1 MTSKPQIK
9 KKGSRSLSRKEK
21 IAKLEKQIS
30 ELELLLPDAMP
41 KRAGS
46 IERQL
51 RLLREQ
57 LRVQKIHAISKID
70 SIRRY
75 TVSGCSGTG
84 KKTN

>member
-1 MTSKPQIK
+1 MTGKPHIK
-9 KKGSRSLSRKEK
+9 KKGSRALSTKEK

-30 ELELLLPDAMP
+30 ELELLLPDAIP
-41 KRAGS
+41 RRAGS

-57 LRVQKIHAISKID
+57 LRVQRIHAISKID

-75 TVSGCSGTG
+75 TVSGSYGAG
-84 KKTN
+84 KRTN